1 MTATSIA
8 TRIFGEAA
16 MSQAIHYEP
25 YFCDDALADGE
36 IQAMARRQISVS
48 VIVGVAILA
57 IAAVLL
63 MRAPQTTGIA
73 VVSHHATISHLPIA
87 D

>member
-1 MTATSIA
+1 MNATLIA
-8 TRIFGEAA
+8 IRIFGEAG
-16 MSQAIHYEP
+16 MTQAIHYEP

-48 VIVGVAILA
+48 VVVGLAILA
-57 IAAVLL
+57 VAAVLV
-63 MRAPQTTGIA
+63 MRPPQTTGVA
-73 VVSHHATISHLPIA
+73 VAAHHAVISHLPFA